1 MNCRC
6 NKLIIGLIAGLI
18 LPVLTAW
25 LIYRLRYEG
34 IYEFQDFMR
43 GLIVL
48 KSLGKL
54 ISISVL
60 PNLAVF
66 MLAVTFERLLFAR
79 GLVFATFFWVI
90 VVLLVKFLL

>member
-1 MNCRC
+1 M
-6 NKLIIGLIAGLI
+6 IIGLIAGLL

-34 IYEFQDFMR
+34 SYEFYDFMR

>member
-1 MNCRC
+1 
-6 NKLIIGLIAGLI
+6 LIIGLIAGLL

-25 LIYRLRYEG
+25 FIYSLRYEG
-34 IYEFQDFMR
+34 NYEFQDFMR

-90 VVLLVKFLL
+90 VVLLIKFIL

>member
-1 MNCRC
+1 
-6 NKLIIGLIAGLI
+6 LIIGLIVGLL

-34 IYEFQDFMR
+34 NYEFRDFMQ

-66 MLAVTFERLLFAR
+66 MLAVTFERLLFAK

-90 VVLLVKFLL
+90 VVLLIKFIL